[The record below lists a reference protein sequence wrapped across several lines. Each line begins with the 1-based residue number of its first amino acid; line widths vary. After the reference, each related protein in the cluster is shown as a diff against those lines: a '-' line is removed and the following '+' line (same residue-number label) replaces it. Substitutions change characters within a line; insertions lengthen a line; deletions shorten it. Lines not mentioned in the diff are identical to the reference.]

1 MNLLNIITRCSRP
14 QNLYKVK
21 NSIFNNQK
29 FNIKWFVIFDTTLL
43 DQVDSQI
50 LSSISNFATL
60 KFINSSPKDHGH
72 QLINMCLEEITDGF
86 IYILDDDNI
95 LHEDFQERLDIHIKN
110 NPNKSGFIFNQK
122 VNGKDFTG
130 LDIRLAS
137 PENTKVSHIDM
148 AQFILRRDLIN
159 EPGLCY
165 TTGRWWRVLQA

>member
-72 QLINMCLEEITDGF
+72 QLINMCIEEITDG
-86 IYILDDDNI
+86 
-95 LHEDFQERLDIHIKN
+95 
-110 NPNKSGFIFNQK
+110 
-122 VNGKDFTG
+122 
-130 LDIRLAS
+130 
-137 PENTKVSHIDM
+137 
-148 AQFILRRDLIN
+148 
-159 EPGLCY
+159 
-165 TTGRWWRVLQA
+165 